1 MINEAPG
8 ALHRLKEQYRFFLGK
23 CRGSILLFQVGRFY
37 EFYDR
42 QAEIAL
48 EVLGLKRMDVT
59 RGFRTRCG
67 FPVRY
72 KERYLRRLKRLG
84 FSVYIISE
92 EDEWISELKKRRIAE
107 GWVPLPSAVNG

>member
-48 EVLGLKRMDVT
+48 EVLGLRRMDVT

-67 FPVRY
+67 FPLRF
-72 KERYLRRLKRLG
+72 KERYLRRLLRGG
-84 FSVYIISE
+84 FSVHIIREGEGWPSG
-92 EDEWISELKKRRIAE
+92 LKKRHVAE